1 MFYKKTQLSDESKKI
16 FDDYKKRKSNC
27 CNAPVYIYGDIDGTN
42 YFMYDKFD
50 KPWNTN
56 GTDLASGKDWVQ
68 WQIKENNGIKIDTIS
83 KRVRVFKNDFVLEAD
98 IFQNGKITI
107 INTQHHYDKH
117 DDHSFKFIGSTPK
130 TIKKIGELLI
140 ALSEIK

>member
-1 MFYKKTQLSDESKKI
+1 MFYAKTQLSDESKKI
-16 FDDYKKRKSNC
+16 FDDYKEGKSNC
-27 CNAPVYIYGDIDGTN
+27 CNASVKTITGTN
-42 YFMYDKFD
+42 ILGEIYECNLCNRSCSLKE
-50 KPWNTN
+50 
-56 GTDLASGKDWVQ
+56 
-68 WQIKENNGIKIDTIS
+68 ENNGIKIDNIS
-83 KRVRVFKNDFVLEAD
+83 KRVRVFKNDFAIEAD